1 MNKSLV
7 TGLAIGAV
15 AVTAT
20 GAFAGY
26 RMITTPAS
34 AEVVSA
40 KALTKT
46 SRTPRKECH
55 DEQVTHTK
63 AAKDKER
70 LAGTGIGAVVGGL
83 LGNRVGGGNGK
94 VLATVAGAAAGG
106 YAGNKIEQKMQDGN
120 TYTTTEQ
127 RCVTVYDSHENTVGY
142 DVVYML
148 DGKQQH
154 VRMDHDPGR
163 EIPVKDGH
171 IVLES
176 DGDHSG
182 SK

>member
-7 TGLAIGAV
+7 MGLAIGAV

-20 GAFAGY
+20 GAVAGY

-34 AEVVSA
+34 AEVVSS

-63 AAKDKER
+63 PAKDKER

-127 RCVTVYDSHENTVGY
+127 RCVTVYDSHETTVGY

-176 DGDHSG
+176 EGDRSG
-182 SK
+182 SN